1 VEEDQK
7 GGTQRRRGRVK
18 KLTMF
23 WLGNLKGRNHLK
35 EAVPSRRILLK

>member
-7 GGTQRRRGRVK
+7 GGTHRRRGRAN

-23 WLGNLKGRNHLK
+23 SFGNLKGRNHLK
-35 EAVPSRRILLK
+35 DVGPSRRILLK